1 MVATRSKA
9 KKPRKPRKK
18 SGVSVVLNK
27 PMKSGDFIAMYEEE
41 LKDVDL
47 IYSYTNHHPSD
58 EGNRKTG
65 KSEKGIQRIKDYQNT
80 LGTEQPNDPSSGFTL
95 DYVEIVPRRGKG
107 NQAEKL
113 VRQRENALK
122 KALKPKLVPGRGTEF
137 FKATHNDVVKAL
149 AKAPKTQS
157 RKAVRKSERYDNCTF
172 VCK

>member
-27 PMKSGDFIAMYEEE
+27 PMGPGEFIAMYEEE
-41 LKDVDL
+41 LQDYDL
-47 IYSYTNHHPSD
+47 IYSYTNNHPSD
-58 EGNRKTG
+58 KGNRKIG
-65 KSEKGIQRIKDYQNT
+65 KSEKGVSRIKDHANT
-80 LGTEQPNDPSSGFTL
+80 LGYENPNDKYSGFL
-95 DYVEIVPRRGKG
+95 IDYVEAIPRRGKD

-122 KALKPKLVPGRGTEF
+122 KALKPKLVPGRGSEF
-137 FKATHNDVVKAL
+137 VKASRDDVVKAL
-149 AKAPKTQS
+149 KTAPKTQS
-157 RKAVRKSERYDNCTF
+157 RIAVRKSERYDNCTF